1 MRIVCHKTHV
11 MTRTPRNVLQPWS
24 FIQKQN
30 QKSPYQTVSHYCRY
44 LPHTNI
50 LNRIPRRCPRKL
62 PTNLSLWTATSWRG
76 RICCTA
82 VTQTKSRD
90 WYWRRLFLLPDYGTR
105 TFRCLTDGT
114 FSDATRKQISPS
126 DTWTEHRFFP
136 TSLRLKELFL
146 GEGSLLKLSAR
157 TSGLVSRRS

>member
-90 WYWRRLFLLPDYGTR
+90 WYRRRLFPITVRGL
-105 TFRCLTDGT
+105 
-114 FSDATRKQISPS
+114 SDVSP
-126 DTWTEHRFFP
+126 TVLFP
-136 TSLRLKELFL
+136 TQL
-146 GEGSLLKLSAR
+146 GNRFPRVIHERSIVFSP
-157 TSGLVSRRS
+157 LVWDWRNYSWGRGVSWSSVLEHLD